1 MKGIP
6 SSQYV
11 VVTILSS
18 NSKTFYITTT
28 ALQDLYYIYEVKDNV
43 ATKLGSSKNPLDLEN
58 KYVLE

>member
-28 ALQDLYYIYEVKDNV
+28 ALQDLYYIYEVKDNI

-58 KYVLE
+58 KYVWE